1 MHRSEWVGRWQSVC
15 PMRIQIADRAKKEA
29 LAITPRG
36 VFTSEA
42 EYREAIEKK
51 KVDEACFVEFRYPAG
66 SNA

>member
-1 MHRSEWVGRWQSVC
+1 
-15 PMRIQIADRAKKEA
+15 MRIQIADRAKKEA